1 MKFPPLSPCGDIS
14 PIKRTTKAAHSRKLI
29 TVLAFALFAALM
41 SAPALALSPADYSS
55 GAASGVAVMGDGAL
69 LVTDTFH
76 KVLWRVDGETVSL
89 YAGAESV
96 ADLSGEPLGGY
107 RDGTRETALFMEPW
121 AVVQWLD
128 GYAVS
133 DAASNVIRYVTD
145 EAVSTLYGSGK
156 SGMSDRNG
164 QAAAFRNPTG
174 LAVGDDGYLYIS
186 DTGNNAIRRV
196 SENGAVST
204 WAKGLSAPTGL
215 CWHDGALYV
224 AETGR
229 SRILRIVDGSEE
241 VVAGASESAEDAGE
255 YYGGFSDGPALSAR
269 FDHPQGVVADSDG
282 ALYVADTVNAAIRVV
297 RGGGVYTLS
306 RDGNPVM
313 PRGLLAL
320 DGTLYATDMFA
331 GRLSKLNPALPTFA
345 DVPETLWCY
354 GAVREAVLRGL
365 TNGTAPD
372 AFSPNRSLTRAMFV
386 VMLSRMRQCAD
397 GAAIIDGDTT
407 FPDLPAEDVWYSKAA
422 RWAADC
428 GIVNGIAGEFR
439 ADQPISR
446 KQIVA
451 MLYRY
456 ARYQG
461 LDVSAGETTDISG
474 FFDADTVI
482 NAWALPAV
490 KWAVGADILH
500 GKDGFLMPDGLATR
514 AQSAQLMINFMDA
527 FGL

>member
-1 MKFPPLSPCGDIS
+1 MK
-14 PIKRTTKAAHSRKLI
+14 R
-29 TVLAFALFAALM
+29 TVLAIALFALLLCA
-41 SAPALALSPADYSS
+41 SASALSPADYSN
-55 GAASGVAVMGDGAL
+55 GAASGVAVMTDGAL

-76 KVLWRVDGETVSL
+76 KVLWRVDGDAVSL
-89 YAGAESV
+89 YAGAESA

-107 RDGTRETALFMEPW
+107 RDGTRETALFMESW
-121 AVVQWLD
+121 AVVPWLD

-145 EAVSTLYGSGK
+145 SAVSTLCGSGE
-156 SGMSDRNG
+156 SGMSDKAG
-164 QAAAFRNPTG
+164 TAATFRNPTG
-174 LAVGDDGYLYIS
+174 LAVGDDGYLYVS

-196 SENGAVST
+196 SKNGAVST
-204 WAKGLSAPTGL
+204 RATGLSAPTGL

-229 SRILRIVDGSEE
+229 SRILRIVDGSAE

-269 FDHPQGVVADSDG
+269 FDHPQGVAAGSDG
-282 ALYVADTVNAAIRVV
+282 IYVADTVNAAIRVV
-297 RGGGVYTLS
+297 RGGRVYTLS
-306 RDGNPVM
+306 RDGGPVM
-313 PRGLLAL
+313 PRGLLVR
-320 DGTLYATDMFA
+320 DGTLCAADLFSGGLA
-331 GRLSKLNPALPTFA
+331 ALDLAPLSFA
-345 DVPETLWCY
+345 DVPQTLWCY
-354 GAVREAVLRGL
+354 AAVREAALRGL
-365 TNGTAPD
+365 TNGTGPD
-372 AFSPNRSLTRAMFV
+372 AFSPDRSLTRAMFV
-386 VMLSRMRQCAD
+386 VMLSRMQQCAD
-397 GAAIIDGDTT
+397 GAAIIDGDAT
-407 FPDLPAEDVWYSKAA
+407 FPDLPAHDVWHSKAA

-439 ADQPISR
+439 ADVPITR

-456 ARYQG
+456 AQYRG
-461 LDVSAGETTDISG
+461 FDVSAGETTDISG
-474 FFDADTVI
+474 FKDADSVV

-490 KWAVGADILH
+490 KWAVGADILR
-500 GKDGFLMPDGLATR
+500 GNGGFLMPDGLATR